1 MVATD
6 EVSVDD
12 IDSEAALLM
21 RETWL
26 PGLVTAT
33 VLVTFQVKTAEFEA
47 LVLSVAVMVT
57 EQAHAVVGVPV
68 TAPFEELIPRP
79 VGRPLTV
86 QVSVGVGTVWVSAA
100 TGVKVEMAE
109 PETVVLVPGF
119 VTATVLEMFQV
130 KFTELANGV
139 GEPLSVAVMVT
150 EQAHAVVGVPVMAP
164 PDEAIDRPAGRPVA
178 VQVSVAV
185 DEVSVAAGV
194 RVVMAAP
201 DALDLVPGLVT
212 ATVLVMVQVKLTE
225 LANGV
230 GEPLSA
236 AVMVTEQAHA
246 VVGVPLITPVP
257 DAMVTPAGRPVAD
270 QVTVDVDEVSVATE
284 VMLVMAVP
292 DTLDLAVVVGL
303 LTATVLEMFQVKM
316 AELANVVGEPL
327 SVAVIVTEQAHAV
340 VGVPVMAPPDDA
352 MTSPTGRP
360 VAVQVSVATD
370 EVSVAAGVRVVM
382 AAPETLDFVPGL
394 VTVTVL
400 VMVQVKATAFE

>member
-1 MVATD
+1 
-6 EVSVDD
+6 
-12 IDSEAALLM
+12 
-21 RETWL
+21 
-26 PGLVTAT
+26 
-33 VLVTFQVKTAEFEA
+33 
-47 LVLSVAVMVT
+47 
-57 EQAHAVVGVPV
+57 
-68 TAPFEELIPRP
+68 
-79 VGRPLTV
+79 
-86 QVSVGVGTVWVSAA
+86 
-100 TGVKVEMAE
+100 
-109 PETVVLVPGF
+109 
-119 VTATVLEMFQV
+119 
-130 KFTELANGV
+130 
-139 GEPLSVAVMVT
+139 
-150 EQAHAVVGVPVMAP
+150 MAP

-201 DALDLVPGLVT
+201 EALDLVPGLVT

>member
-1 MVATD
+1 M
-6 EVSVDD
+6 
-12 IDSEAALLM
+12 
-21 RETWL
+21 
-26 PGLVTAT
+26 
-33 VLVTFQVKTAEFEA
+33 LVTFQVKTAEFEA

-68 TAPFEELIPRP
+68 MAPFEELIPRP
-79 VGRPLTV
+79 VGRPVAV

-130 KFTELANGV
+130 KLTELANGA

-185 DEVSVAAGV
+185 GLVSVAAGV

-201 DALDLVPGLVT
+201 ETLDLVPGLVT

-225 LANGV
+225 LEYAV
-230 GEPLSA
+230 GEPLSV
-236 AVMVTEQAHA
+236 AVMVTAQAHA
-246 VVGVPLITPVP
+246 VVGVPLITPAEEMTMP
-257 DAMVTPAGRPVAD
+257 TGRPVAD
-270 QVTVDVDEVSVATE
+270 QVKVAVDDVSVAVA
-284 VMLVMAVP
+284 VMLVIAVP
-292 DTLDLAVVVGL
+292 DTFDLAVVVGL
-303 LTATVLEMFQVKM
+303 VTATVLEMFQVKM

-327 SVAVIVTEQAHAV
+327 SVAVMVTEQAHAV
-340 VGVPVMAPPDDA
+340 VGVPVMAPVVELTKRPV
-352 MTSPTGRP
+352 GRP
-360 VAVQVSVATD
+360 VA
-370 EVSVAAGVRVVM
+370 E
-382 AAPETLDFVPGL
+382 
-394 VTVTVL
+394 
-400 VMVQVKATAFE
+400 

>member
-201 DALDLVPGLVT
+201 EALDLVPGLVT
-212 ATVLVMVQVKLTE
+212 ATVLVMVQVKLT
-225 LANGV
+225 
-230 GEPLSA
+230 
-236 AVMVTEQAHA
+236 
-246 VVGVPLITPVP
+246 
-257 DAMVTPAGRPVAD
+257 
-270 QVTVDVDEVSVATE
+270 
-284 VMLVMAVP
+284 
-292 DTLDLAVVVGL
+292 
-303 LTATVLEMFQVKM
+303 
-316 AELANVVGEPL
+316 ELANVVGEPL

-382 AAPETLDFVPGL
+382 AAPETLDCVPGL